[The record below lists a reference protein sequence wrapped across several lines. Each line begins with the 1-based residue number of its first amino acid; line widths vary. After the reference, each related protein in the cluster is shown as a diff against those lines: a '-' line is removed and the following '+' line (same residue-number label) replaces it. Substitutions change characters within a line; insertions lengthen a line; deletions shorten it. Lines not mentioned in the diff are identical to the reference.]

1 MVETDLV
8 QLDSESVAVA
18 EGAVVV
24 VGALAG
30 PAAVVT
36 LGAEARGLAV
46 EALRA
51 VDHAA
56 SLLQGQAVRTF
67 YTTHTQQVKN
77 HTTMESQ
84 HVAQSLRASRL
95 RACVVIDIPVSSL
108 NRTGHVLS
116 VCHSLYCITYLPYS
130 IC

>member
-1 MVETDLV
+1 MPRLAKINYPNLILVSQTGFSVKQLVVCKVVETDLV
-8 QLDSESVAVA
+8 QLDSERVAMA

-56 SLLQGQAVRTF
+56 SLLQGQSVRTF
-67 YTTHTQQVKN
+67 YTTHT
-77 HTTMESQ
+77 
-84 HVAQSLRASRL
+84 
-95 RACVVIDIPVSSL
+95 
-108 NRTGHVLS
+108 
-116 VCHSLYCITYLPYS
+116 
-130 IC
+130 

>member
-1 MVETDLV
+1 MFVKQVVETDLV
-8 QLDSESVAVA
+8 QLDSERVAVA

-56 SLLQGQAVRTF
+56 SLLQGQSVRTF
-67 YTTHTQQVKN
+67 YTTHTKQIKN
-77 HTTMESQ
+77 HTTVRSQ
-84 HVAQSLRASRL
+84 QVGRGSVA
-95 RACVVIDIPVSSL
+95 
-108 NRTGHVLS
+108 
-116 VCHSLYCITYLPYS
+116 
-130 IC
+130 